1 MPTTY
6 ELIAKNVLGSDTAT
20 VTFGSIPGTFDDLY
34 FQLSI
39 RGSNT
44 SYNSG
49 QTVDVELRPNGSTS
63 NRSSRVL
70 YAGGTTVGS
79 LTYAAGIYPQMA
91 PNSSSWTANTFTSGD
106 LYIPNYSAATNKSMS
121 GITVSENNNASSG
134 KIWAISGLWNDTS
147 AITSFTFVSLVNSF
161 LTGSSFYLYGIAKA

>member
-1 MPTTY
+1 MATY
-6 ELIAKNVLGSDTAT
+6 ELIDSVVLGSDTAT
-20 VTFGSIPGTFDDLY
+20 VTFSSIPGTFDDLY

-49 QTVDVELRPNGSTS
+49 QTVNVEFRPNGSTS

-70 YAGGTTVGS
+70 YAGGTNIGS
-79 LTYAAGIYPQMA
+79 LTYATGIYLDMT

-106 LYIPNYSAATNKSMS
+106 LYIPNYAGATNKSMS

-134 KIWAISGLWNDTS
+134 KTWAISGLWNDTS
-147 AITSFTFVSLVNSF
+147 AITSFTFVSSVNSF
-161 LTGSSFYLYGIAKA
+161 LTGSSFYRYGITKA